1 MEVLFTPWRSDYLS
15 GGGYSGSE
23 CFFCRAAS
31 EEDGA
36 RENLVL
42 TRTPYHVVLLNRYP
56 YTNGHL
62 MVAPRRHVAD
72 PEECSPGARHEL
84 WPLMLRCR
92 RALREAYGPEGFN
105 LGANLGSAAG
115 AGVPDHFHLHLL
127 PRWSGDTNFMTTAGG
142 TRLIPEDLGST
153 WERLRPLLRTEEG

>member
-1 MEVLFTPWRSDYLS
+1 MDYLS
-15 GGGYSGSE
+15 GGGHSGSE

-31 EEDGA
+31 GENEEED

-42 TRTPYHVVLLNRYP
+42 TRTTYHVVLLNRYP

-72 PEECSPGARHEL
+72 PEDCLPGSREEL
-84 WPLMLRCR
+84 WPLVLRCR
-92 RALREAYGPEGFN
+92 RTLLEAYGPEGFN
-105 LGANLGSAAG
+105 FGANLGIAAG

-153 WERLRPLLRTEEG
+153 WERLRPLLGPEET